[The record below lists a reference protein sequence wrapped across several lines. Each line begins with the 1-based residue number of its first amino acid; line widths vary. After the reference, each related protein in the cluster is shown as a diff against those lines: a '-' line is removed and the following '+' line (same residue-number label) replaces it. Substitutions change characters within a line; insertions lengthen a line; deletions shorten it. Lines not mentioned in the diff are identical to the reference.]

1 VQNQIVYNGEKRD
14 AIINEC
20 GIRDVWPVLAQSVTW
35 GYGSTGTFGFG
46 VQNVRD
52 RFHPSGHSAFFDKNF
67 VRDYW
72 LPAAAGLPFDFSPT
86 DRSDATSPRWFTFLR
101 LPLRWAFAAGLV
113 LLLGAGSL
121 ELVSASQ
128 NGWCGRGAVRV
139 DAACRNAADLKSKKE
154 LAARIST
161 LLEDTKRVLDLK
173 GGTLFPMMRDYDGS
187 QQAWDEI
194 RQVATGLLQRVSDG
208 LSHVQDYNAFIWQE
222 GDKTILVT
230 REERIAI
237 DSKYWNAFK
246 GVKGHFDGR
255 ASILK
260 QMLSSTSPPSR
271 NQMDDW
277 RRELED
283 LHGKLEGA
291 AVPLLQLLS

>member
-1 VQNQIVYNGEKRD
+1 
-14 AIINEC
+14 
-20 GIRDVWPVLAQSVTW
+20 
-35 GYGSTGTFGFG
+35 
-46 VQNVRD
+46 
-52 RFHPSGHSAFFDKNF
+52 
-67 VRDYW
+67 
-72 LPAAAGLPFDFSPT
+72 
-86 DRSDATSPRWFTFLR
+86 
-101 LPLRWAFAAGLV
+101 
-113 LLLGAGSL
+113 
-121 ELVSASQ
+121 
-128 NGWCGRGAVRV
+128 VRV
-139 DAACRNAADLKSKKE
+139 DASCRNAADLKSKKE

-173 GGTLFPMMRDYDGS
+173 GGTLFPMMQDYDGS
-187 QQAWDEI
+187 QQAWDGI

-208 LSHVQDYNAFIWQE
+208 LSHVQDYDAFIWQE

-230 REERIAI
+230 REERITI

-271 NQMDDW
+271 DQMNDW
-277 RRELED
+277 RQKLEE